1 MTANDV
7 AHRFR
12 LQAVPTLRSSMP
24 ARSPITISRVRC
36 DVPEHGASRAAPI
49 EDAYAASIAVTDL
62 VSAEIQ
68 LLGKTVRKGGSPA
81 AGLYLFNFQSDP
93 ICFFHSPFDFVRFYI
108 SRAALE
114 ELSRDAGVP
123 LKGSLARPDFGA
135 LDPILYNLAL
145 AMLPALD
152 RPDEPNQLFV
162 DHVAL
167 AFHAHLVLH
176 YSGPCRDLV
185 RGRAGLAPWQ
195 TRLATDMIASR
206 LDGKLSIAELASACG
221 LSQSHFSRA
230 FFHTLG
236 VPPHRWLLARRV
248 DRAKDLISSGTLP
261 LNDVAKACGF
271 ANQSHFTRVFM
282 GLTGMPPGKWGRMR
296 HKLDA
301 FERNGLVPGGHRVN

>member
-1 MTANDV
+1 MTTNEV

-12 LQAVPTLRSSMP
+12 LPAVPTLRSSMP
-24 ARSPITISRVRC
+24 VRTPITVSRVRC
-36 DVPEHGASRAAPI
+36 DMPEHGPSRSVQV
-49 EDAYAASIAVTDL
+49 EDAYAASIAVSDL

-68 LLGKTVRKGGSPA
+68 LLGKSVKRGGSPA
-81 AGLYLFNFQSDP
+81 AGLYLFNLQSDP

-108 SRAALE
+108 SRSALE
-114 ELSRDAGVP
+114 ELSKDAGVP
-123 LKGSLARPDFGA
+123 LKGSLARPEFGA
-135 LDPILYNLAL
+135 LDPVLYNLAL

-152 RPDEPNQLFV
+152 RPDEPNQLFI

-167 AFHAHLVLH
+167 AFHAHLVLN

-185 RGRAGLAPWQ
+185 RGRAGLSPWQ
-195 TRLATDMIASR
+195 AKLATEMIAAR

-248 DRAKDLISSGTLP
+248 DRAKELIASGSLA
-261 LNDVAKACGF
+261 LIDVARACGF

-282 GLTGMPPGKWGRMR
+282 GVTGMPPGKWGRMR
-296 HKLDA
+296 HRLDA
-301 FERNGLVPGGHRVN
+301 FEGVAGRSGDHGVN